1 MERLCAHCAVS
12 RARHHAIAL
21 LWAVWPEWTGPGRA
35 RSPLTLRLALTPE
48 RWTEE
53 QATRSPSEQ
62 PKSCPFY

>member
-35 RSPLTLRLALTPE
+35 RGPLTLRLAGTPE
-48 RWTEE
+48 RWIEEKQQTTEKLSF
-53 QATRSPSEQ
+53 QT
-62 PKSCPFY
+62 FLL